1 MTDPRIEAAAR
12 AICEYAH
19 ECEGESVQWHE
30 ITEALRGVSRRYAL
44 RALEAADAAAWR
56 PMSEAPR
63 DGTVIEI
70 FQGNR
75 GAWKGIG
82 IATAQYWT
90 PEKLAA
96 LDGSSDATDYEGTW
110 YLASNFWGDAE
121 DETNP
126 WLWRPHMPPSV
137 EQQAK
142 GLDDIYTGATPAP
155 YPAPETITIPEV
167 RNDRPIEV

>member
-1 MTDPRIEAAAR
+1 MI
-12 AICEYAH
+12 
-19 ECEGESVQWHE
+19 GSVSDLAPGGDWEKLAPHQKTHF
-30 ITEALRGVSRRYAL
+30 RRLAKAVL
-44 RALEAADAAAWR
+44 KSADAAAWR

-75 GAWKGIG
+75 GSWKGIG

-90 PEKLAA
+90 AEKLAA
-96 LDGSSDATDYEGTW
+96 LEGSADASGYEGAW

-142 GLDDIYTGATPAP
+142 GLGDIYTGATPAP
-155 YPAPETITIPEV
+155 YPAPKPITIPEV
-167 RNDRPIEV
+167 RNDRPIPVKGGVDG